1 MDGISK
7 NYIRD
12 YITKNLSPSGGM
24 IRDMELY
31 AEENHIPIIK
41 PEVAQLLKV
50 LVKGFESKKILEIG
64 TAIGYSAVTLA
75 EAAGKGAEVV
85 SLEID
90 EDMAKKARLNIE
102 RAGLDDRIEVI
113 HGDARLILKELEGR
127 FDFVFIDGAKGH
139 YGEMFEDVLQ
149 NVRSGGIIVCDNVL
163 FRGMVASDSLV
174 KRRKITIVKRMRK
187 FLKYITQHQRL
198 DTAIVP
204 IGDGVSISCIRRT
217 EHE

>member
-1 MDGISK
+1 MDGITR

-12 YITKNLSPSGGM
+12 YIMKNLNPSGGV

-31 AEENHIPIIK
+31 AEENHIPIIQ

-64 TAIGYSAVTLA
+64 TAIGYSAVILA
-75 EAAGKGAEVV
+75 EAAGKDAEVV
-85 SLEID
+85 SLEINK
-90 EDMAKKARLNIE
+90 DMARKARLNIE
-102 RAGLDDRIEVI
+102 RVGLNDRIEVI
-113 HGDARLILKELEGR
+113 QGDARFVLNKIEGK
-127 FDFVFIDGAKGH
+127 FDFVFIDAAKGH
-139 YGEMFEDVLQ
+139 YGEMFENVLQ
-149 NVRSGGIIVCDNVL
+149 NIRPGGIIVCDNVL

-187 FLKYITQHQRL
+187 FLKYITQHQQL